1 MYCDKRIVLT
11 KVASPLAEFF
21 VPMTKKKPPAQLVV
35 ANPENT
41 HAAALS
47 SEDVDDAEAV
57 DAADADA
64 AAALQ
69 ALAMAQV

>member
-1 MYCDKRIVLT
+1 
-11 KVASPLAEFF
+11 
-21 VPMTKKKPPAQLVV
+21 MTKKKPPAQLVV